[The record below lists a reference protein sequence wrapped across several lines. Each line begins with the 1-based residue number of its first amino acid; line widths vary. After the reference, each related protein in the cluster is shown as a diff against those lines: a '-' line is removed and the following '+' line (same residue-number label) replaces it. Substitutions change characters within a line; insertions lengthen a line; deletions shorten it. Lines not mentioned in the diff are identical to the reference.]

1 MSGAATSPT
10 DYVIRTRFD
19 VGAVPGLG
27 AVSGQIGRIDRQ
39 ISGLGNTLTN
49 KLVAGFA
56 AVASASGL
64 ASLGRQI
71 IGINVELQ
79 NAEFGIAT
87 LFSALGKTDFDTAF
101 GAARGQVQGLRE
113 DAAKGIGELSDYMRG
128 FQVLLG
134 PVSQGGASL
143 KQIRELNKL
152 AIAAGGA
159 MQGQTGMRLAPLDI
173 VQALR
178 GGIDEKITP
187 FAMLAVQSI
196 GIGKGEFKAMDTGKR
211 VETLIKGFKSFEDA
225 ATAFGQTWD
234 AQFSTFKDG
243 LKDVVRTVT
252 EPLFHSWT
260 DGLKQANEWLQKNK
274 ALVNDIA
281 SKAGDL
287 AMRGQ
292 VAAVQNARGLGATG
306 AAGLA
311 GAIGVR
317 GAVGL
322 AGAVGATGGW
332 GALLAGLVGAALA
345 PITFAISA
353 AVGRWPKLGSL
364 FASKFG
370 ELGKAVMGFGAAV
383 LRFADNPVVQGF
395 GVFFSTFVLQ
405 FVNGLTR
412 ITNTATWMLDKINYW
427 HGTAGLR
434 FFEGL
439 ASATG
444 DNALAGALGRERVA
458 FANRSNPN
466 SIGGYL
472 GQGSDI
478 TKPQTSYF
486 GAIAKSKTEKEFALP
501 PVVKI
506 DKVEIKI
513 EAERLDDPNTVAV
526 TMEEVMRRLRDAP
539 TSGRR
544 RGLTMKTR

>member
-27 AVSGQIGRIDRQ
+27 AVNTQIGHLDRR
-39 ISGLGNTLTN
+39 ISGLGATLTN

-56 AVASASGL
+56 AVASAQGL
-64 ASLGRQI
+64 VSLGRQI
-71 IGINVELQ
+71 VGINAELQ

-87 LFSALGKTDFDTAF
+87 LFSALAKTDFDTAF
-101 GAARGQVQGLRE
+101 TAARDQVKGLRE

-134 PVSQGGASL
+134 PVSQGGAGL
-143 KQIRELNKL
+143 GQIRELNRL

-173 VQALR
+173 VQAIR

-187 FAMLAVQSI
+187 FAMLAVQSL

-260 DGLKQANEWLQKNK
+260 DGLKSANEWLKQNK
-274 ALVNDIA
+274 ALVDDIA
-281 SKAGDL
+281 SRAGDM

-292 VAAVQNARGLGATG
+292 GALAQNASGLGITG

-311 GAIGVR
+311 GAVGMR
-317 GAVGL
+317 GAIGL
-322 AGAVGATGGW
+322 AGAGGW
-332 GALLAGLVGAALA
+332 GTVIAGLVGAAFA
-345 PITFAISA
+345 PITFAIGA
-353 AVGRWPKLGSL
+353 AVRRWPQIATIITRDLG
-364 FASKFG
+364 G
-370 ELGKAVMGFGAAV
+370 LGKAVAGFGASIM
-383 LRFADNPVVQGF
+383 RWADNPVVQGF
-395 GVFFSTFVLQ
+395 GVAFAAVIDNVIRNLTK
-405 FVNGLTR
+405 FVNGM
-412 ITNTATWMLDKINYW
+412 AWASDKLNAL
-427 HGTAGLR
+427 HGDTLL
-434 FFEGL
+434 GL
-439 ASATG
+439 ASAAAEKAGYGGLANRLNSERRAFAVGSTF
-444 DNALAGALGRERVA
+444 DPRAGADQFVQP
-458 FANRSNPN
+458 NPN
-466 SIGGYL
+466 L
-472 GQGSDI
+472 VLPGQRM
-478 TKPQTSYF
+478 SYF
-486 GAIAKSKTEKEFALP
+486 GSIAKNKPELTLP

-506 DKVEIKI
+506 DKIEIKV
-513 EAERLDDPNTVAV
+513 EAERLDDPNTVAR
-526 TMEEVMRRLRDAP
+526 TFEQAMSKIMNHPRTARGGRLVP
-539 TSGRR
+539 KP
-544 RGLTMKTR
+544 L

>member
-1 MSGAATSPT
+1 MSGAATAPT

-27 AVSGQIGRIDRQ
+27 AVNTQIGMLDKR
-39 ISGLGNTLTN
+39 ISGLGGTLTN

-56 AVASASGL
+56 AVASAQGLKSL
-64 ASLGRQI
+64 ASQI
-71 IGINVELQ
+71 VGINVELQ
-79 NAEFGIAT
+79 NAEFGIGT
-87 LFSALGKTDFDTAF
+87 LLSALGKTDFDTAF
-101 GAARGQVQGLRE
+101 GAAREQVKGLRE

-211 VETLIKGFKSFEDA
+211 VETLIRGFKSFESA
-225 ATAFGQTWD
+225 ANAFGRTWD
-234 AQFSTFKDG
+234 AQISTFRDN
-243 LKDVVRTVT
+243 LKDVVRTAT

-260 DGLKQANEWLQKNK
+260 MALTEANKWLQQNK

-292 VAAVQNARGLGATG
+292 GAVVQNARGLGATG

-332 GALLAGLVGAALA
+332 GALLAGIVGAALA
-345 PITFAISA
+345 PITFAVSA

-434 FFEGL
+434 FFEGV

-466 SIGGYL
+466 SLRGYL

-486 GAIAKSKTEKEFALP
+486 GSIAKSKTDKEFTLP

-506 DKVEIKI
+506 DKIEIKV
-513 EAERLDDPNTVAV
+513 EAERLDDPNTVAR
-526 TMEEVMRRLRDAP
+526 TFEAAMSKIMNHPRTARAGRLVP
-539 TSGRR
+539 KP
-544 RGLTMKTR
+544 L